1 MKKLLALGLSLAMM
15 ASLTAVAFAAEPQTI
30 TNNDP
35 EPREKEVLVQT
46 TLENAADYEA
56 WTVTVPATPQILEWG
71 QPATVT
77 MDAVVEAGSRLV
89 DGATLTISATPIN
102 ALLLDGTDDTHT
114 IDCTFPGI
122 SATVVNDEEALAG
135 RTIEADLVVDAAAF
149 TKAGLVVG
157 TYSNTTTY
165 TVEYNPAAEAG
176 A

>member
-46 TLENAADYEA
+46 TLEDAADYEA
-56 WTVTVPATPQILEWG
+56 WTVQIPATPQILDWG
-71 QPATVT
+71 TEATVD
-77 MDAVVEAGSRLV
+77 MSAKVVTGSRLV
-89 DGATLTISATPIN
+89 EGATLTISATPIT

-114 IDCTFPGI
+114 IACTFDGI
-122 SATVVNDEEALAG
+122 SDAVVTAGEALAG
-135 RTIEADLVVDAAAF
+135 KTINATLTVAEDAF
-149 TKAGLVVG
+149 TVPGLVVG

-165 TVEYNPAAEAG
+165 TVERA
-176 A
+176 

>member
-15 ASLTAVAFAAEPQTI
+15 ASLTSVAFAEQTI
-30 TNNDP
+30 SNEDP
-35 EPREKEVLVQT
+35 TDKSVLVQT